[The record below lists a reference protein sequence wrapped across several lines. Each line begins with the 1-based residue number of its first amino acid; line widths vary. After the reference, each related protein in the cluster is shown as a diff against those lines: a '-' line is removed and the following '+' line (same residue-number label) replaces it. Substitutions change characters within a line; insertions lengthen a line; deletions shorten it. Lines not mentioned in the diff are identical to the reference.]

1 MVCLPDPPSR
11 SGVRKISSILER
23 RSYDKRK
30 TKAQLTSTLQTDSS
44 DQIVVP
50 VVEPH
55 LNRSRS
61 ASMSD
66 FPVLESENSGG
77 PAQVCPSIPLR
88 NSFELLEQQNNID
101 DVENEMTNVS
111 QNIQTNS
118 ARCPPI
124 TVWKMSVQDINK
136 LLYQLNGDGKFVLKN
151 SKGAVQIRTKCSS
164 LFVDIQEALKQLN
177 AEFYTHA
184 TRDDASVKIVLS
196 GLPVYNIEEIKTELA
211 KNNISPREVKL
222 LYKTRDNSSALYVLN
237 FAKGTVKLNK
247 LREVQYLFNVVVS
260 WRHWT
265 RRVNDILQCFR
276 CQRFGHGSRHC
287 NMQLRCVKCGKQH
300 TSGDC
305 TIPKKASG
313 GSISKT
319 HKDIKCANCGQ
330 NHAASFR
337 ECPYRLEFIKRQVS
351 SVSRQNPNGGPA
363 INPPRKFTSSWV
375 TQNRSFAEV
384 VSRPTTSEMRPEA
397 ANMTTERNNTN
408 LFTLSEF
415 LGLAREMFNRFR
427 GCTSRE
433 EQFFALQELMAKYL
447 YIH

>member
-1 MVCLPDPPSR
+1 
-11 SGVRKISSILER
+11 
-23 RSYDKRK
+23 
-30 TKAQLTSTLQTDSS
+30 
-44 DQIVVP
+44 
-50 VVEPH
+50 
-55 LNRSRS
+55 
-61 ASMSD
+61 
-66 FPVLESENSGG
+66 
-77 PAQVCPSIPLR
+77 
-88 NSFELLEQQNNID
+88 
-101 DVENEMTNVS
+101 
-111 QNIQTNS
+111 
-118 ARCPPI
+118 
-124 TVWKMSVQDINK
+124 
-136 LLYQLNGDGKFVLKN
+136 
-151 SKGAVQIRTKCSS
+151 
-164 LFVDIQEALKQLN
+164 
-177 AEFYTHA
+177 
-184 TRDDASVKIVLS
+184 
-196 GLPVYNIEEIKTELA
+196 
-211 KNNISPREVKL
+211 
-222 LYKTRDNSSALYVLN
+222 
-237 FAKGTVKLNK
+237 
-247 LREVQYLFNVVVS
+247 
-260 WRHWT
+260 
-265 RRVNDILQCFR
+265 
-276 CQRFGHGSRHC
+276 
-287 NMQLRCVKCGKQH
+287 MQLRCVKCGKQH

-351 SVSRQNPNGGPA
+351 SVSRQNPNGGPT

-397 ANMTTERNNTN
+397 ANTTTERNNTN